1 VNRIPGTRPAH
12 ARVVIPTPWL
22 PQAGT
27 GPRPHDAAPSG
38 EETGPPA
45 SAPYVR
51 ASGTKDAAA
60 ARATTGRVTWRG
72 PPGQAAPDK
81 GTGPGVA
88 PALAGGIAAI
98 QAPSYSL
105 AEDGLGEGTIRR
117 LHAVGLDLHIALGLT
132 EAPQATLQ
140 LDRAIAELDA
150 AIGEI
155 RRTLFGFHL
164 GDPAVPRSGI
174 RRCAR
179 RIRGFRL
186 ARRR

>member
-1 VNRIPGTRPAH
+1 MNRIPGTRAAH
-12 ARVVIPTPWL
+12 ARVVIPMPWL
-22 PQAGT
+22 PQADT
-27 GPRPHDAAPSG
+27 GLRPHDAERSG

-60 ARATTGRVTWRG
+60 ARAMTGRATWRG
-72 PPGQAAPDK
+72 PPGLAAPEN
-81 GTGPGVA
+81 GTGRGLA
-88 PALAGGIAAI
+88 PALAGGTAAI

-179 RIRGFRL
+179 RLHGFRL
-186 ARRR
+186 SRRG